1 MTIAQRQTI
10 DRLKEVVTT
19 EQNRINRGQSA
30 LIKAEESATEE
41 ETHRWLKEAQ
51 LELE

>member
-10 DRLKEVVTT
+10 DRLKDVVEK
-19 EQNRINRGQSA
+19 EQNRINRGQGA
-30 LIKAEESATEE
+30 LIKAEEAGSDE
-41 ETHRWLKEAQ
+41 ETEHWLKEAQ

>member
-1 MTIAQRQTI
+1 MTIGQRQTI
-10 DRLKEVVTT
+10 DRLKEVITK

-30 LIKAEESATEE
+30 LVKAEEAATDDEVE
-41 ETHRWLKEAQ
+41 HWLKEAQ

>member
-1 MTIAQRQTI
+1 MTQGQRTTI
-10 DRLKEVVTT
+10 DRLKEAITK

-30 LIKAEESATEE
+30 LVKAEEAQTDE
-41 ETHRWLKEAQ
+41 ETEYWLKEAQ